1 MTPTFEHLARSGTVF
16 ENCYSACPVCGPA
29 RRTLMT
35 GLSSRGHGDRVF
47 SSDPMPAVTTLP
59 QAFRDAGYQ
68 AYAVGTM
75 HWHPQRARYGFDD
88 VILNEEGRMA
98 RGPGRLDD
106 YEMDIVERG
115 YAGQEYG
122 SGMASNDYVARPFQ
136 LPEECHQTNWT
147 AREACRMISRR
158 DPTRPAFWYV
168 SFTMP
173 HPPRFPLGGYLAM
186 SRDVRIGEPVIGN
199 WARDVGTMPYALR
212 DRVRGYSINGATRHE
227 LELAHRAFYA
237 LITHIDHQVRL
248 IVGTLREQGLLDNTI
263 IAITA
268 DHGDMLG
275 DHGIWAKQ
283 VFFDRSA
290 NVPLIISGTPTGEHM
305 TGGGRDDRLVEL
317 RDVMPTLLEMAGV
330 DIPSHVEGASLLHPS
345 RRETLYG
352 EIHEHGA
359 RAFRMVR
366 DQRYKLCY
374 YPMGNRFQLFD
385 MTTDPREA
393 TDLYENAAHAE
404 ARQRLTGVLRREL
417 HGSDAKWFRDGRLGG
432 DLIGEPE
439 PTAPLRQGGGHTSRS
454 LLGQRGL
461 RFY

>member
-1 MTPTFEHLARSGTVF
+1 MTDQTNSSKPNVLLICTDHLPQALPRAAGHPAVMTPTFEHLARSGTVF

-68 AYAVGTM
+68 AYAVGKM

-122 SGMASNDYVARPFQ
+122 SGMARNDYVARPLQ
-136 LPEECHQTNWT
+136 LPAECHQTN
-147 AREACRMISRR
+147 
-158 DPTRPAFWYV
+158 
-168 SFTMP
+168 
-173 HPPRFPLGGYLAM
+173 
-186 SRDVRIGEPVIGN
+186 
-199 WARDVGTMPYALR
+199 
-212 DRVRGYSINGATRHE
+212 RVRGYSINGATRHE